1 MGFEELTVR
10 ISPNT
15 PSLPDL
21 IASSYK
27 VCGRI
32 QLDDLPVARQAR
44 QVIFLP
50 IETTKEGQEPL
61 LVSTD
66 ADGVFCQL
74 LSPALYKLEP
84 MALETEVS
92 LGLKLVTH

>member
-15 PSLPDL
+15 PSLPDI

-32 QLDDLPVARQAR
+32 QLEDLPVPRQAR

-50 IETTKEGQEPL
+50 IEVAKDGQEPL

-74 LSPALYKLEP
+74 LSPGLYKLEP
-84 MALETEVS
+84 MALEKEVS
-92 LGLKLVTH
+92 LGLK